1 MFGNNTNHISISTGT
16 IIRVALVV
24 IGIYLLWILRDLALS
39 ILTAIVIS
47 SFVESSVPYFKKI
60 KIGRVAG
67 VVIVYVVGVLI
78 LAGIFYL
85 FAPLLITEVYNF
97 SAFLSSYIPDNPFVT
112 YFQNEAFSGA
122 KNIVS
127 NLSQTGLSL
136 GTLFETSKA
145 FITNLSGGFFQTIS
159 VAFGSIFNFGLIIVL
174 SFYLSIQEK
183 GVENFLRIV
192 VPPKE
197 EEYIVDLWQR
207 SRRKIALWLRGQM
220 LLGVLITILTYL
232 VLSLLG
238 NQFALL
244 LAIIAGLMELV
255 PYGILIALVPAIS
268 FSYLSGGFSE
278 ALMVAGAYLI
288 IHEFEVFLFSPLI
301 IRKVVGLS
309 PIVVILAAVIGFELG
324 GIWGLVL
331 AIPVA
336 VFMMELIGDIEKHKA
351 LFRTKN
357 EQQ

>member
-16 IIRVALVV
+16 IIRAALVI
-24 IGIYLLWILRDLALS
+24 IGIYLLWVLRDLALS

-67 VVIVYVVGVLI
+67 VVIVYVLGVLL
-78 LAGIFYL
+78 LAGLFYL

-97 SAFLSSYIPDNPFVT
+97 SAFLSSYIPNNPFVN

-174 SFYLSIQEK
+174 SFYLSVQEK

-220 LLGVLITILTYL
+220 LLGVLITVLTYL

-278 ALMVAGAYLI
+278 ALIVAGAYLI
-288 IHEFEVFLFSPLI
+288 IHEFEVFLLSPLI

-309 PIVVILAAVIGFELG
+309 PIVVILAAVVGFELG

-336 VFMMELIGDIEKHKA
+336 VFLMELISDIEKHKA

>member
-1 MFGNNTNHISISTGT
+1 
-16 IIRVALVV
+16 
-24 IGIYLLWILRDLALS
+24 
-39 ILTAIVIS
+39 
-47 SFVESSVPYFKKI
+47 
-60 KIGRVAG
+60 
-67 VVIVYVVGVLI
+67 
-78 LAGIFYL
+78 
-85 FAPLLITEVYNF
+85 
-97 SAFLSSYIPDNPFVT
+97 
-112 YFQNEAFSGA
+112 
-122 KNIVS
+122 
-127 NLSQTGLSL
+127 
-136 GTLFETSKA
+136 
-145 FITNLSGGFFQTIS
+145 
-159 VAFGSIFNFGLIIVL
+159 
-174 SFYLSIQEK
+174 
-183 GVENFLRIV
+183 VENFLRIV